1 MKNTTD
7 KNVNF
12 NKSGTGGVTPRVN
25 LEMEWLD
32 DMKIS
37 EQDKTVTLQY
47 DEKKKEIKITKK

>member
-37 EQDKTVTLQY
+37 KQDKTVTLQY